1 MKKTKKII
9 NNKDDLSDNEKKVN
23 KFDLLGL
30 TAISLVNFKK
40 AAELHIKLNINN
52 IEDLYRACKEG
63 RVREL
68 KGWGEITESKIKSE
82 IELSVLWLHTQC
94 VKINS
99 NSKVEAKHFNKEFLL
114 EIVKEQ
120 AKQNLNV

>member
-1 MKKTKKII
+1 MKKII

-99 NSKVEAKHFNKEFLL
+99 DSKGEIKHFNKEFLL

>member
-99 NSKVEAKHFNKEFLL
+99 NSKGGAKHFNKEFLL

>member
-40 AAELHIKLNINN
+40 AAELHVKLNINN

-99 NSKVEAKHFNKEFLL
+99 DSKGETKHFNKEFLL